1 MPCDDG
7 RVPDP
12 VAAGQ
17 AALAEGRWRAAADA
31 FEAAMAREITA
42 EALHGLGMALWW
54 LGEQRRHVELVTAA
68 YAAFRRARNDTGAV
82 LAALDLC
89 ATYQSNYG
97 DHAVAGGWV
106 RRAQRLVDAAGPLQ
120 AWVWM
125 MSAYHAPDD
134 PRALDLARRS
144 LDAGRRDG
152 DIDLELCAL
161 SALGHALVVHGRIEE
176 GLRSVDE
183 AMAGALA
190 RECAQ
195 LTTTVYVCC
204 DMLDACETAG
214 DLRRAT
220 QWCRVAEDFTAR
232 YGSPYLYVRCRVLY
246 GMVRARGGEL
256 ELAEAELR
264 AALDAVEGA
273 GPAWRAQVLAR
284 LAEVR
289 LRRGD
294 VEEAES
300 LVGQCGGNAVAAEAA
315 AGVHLARGEPAVAV
329 VVLER
334 GLRGVHGRRAAAALH
349 GALVVACLG
358 TGDVERAVAAA
369 AELADLAV
377 AYPVADVEAAAAL
390 AAGRVA
396 AARGAPDAAVRE
408 LERAVAVLSTA
419 DAPFDAALARVEL
432 AGALAGTRPEAAIAE
447 ARAALSCFDA
457 AGAVPDADAA
467 AALLRSLGVA
477 GRTGPRDVGVL
488 SERERQVLRLIAL
501 GLSNPEIADRLHI
514 SRKTAAHHVSHLLT
528 KLGVPNRAAAAA
540 QATQV
545 WHLDG
550 ARGPHGR

>member
-1 MPCDDG
+1 MPWDDG

-12 VAAGQ
+12 VASGQ

-31 FEAAMAREITA
+31 FEAAMAREVTA
-42 EALHGLGMALWW
+42 EVLHGLGTALWW

-68 YAAFRRARNDTGAV
+68 YAAFRRARDEAGAV

-89 ATYQSNYG
+89 ATYKSNYG
-97 DHAVAGGWV
+97 DDAVAGGWV
-106 RRAQRLVDAAGPLQ
+106 RRARRLVDASGPLQ
-120 AWVWM
+120 AWVQM

-134 PRALDLARRS
+134 PQALDLARRA

-152 DIDLELCAL
+152 DVDLELCAL

-176 GLRSVDE
+176 GLRCVDE

-195 LTTTVYVCC
+195 LVTTVYVCC

-232 YGSPYLYVRCRVLY
+232 FGSPYLYVRCRVLF
-246 GMVRARGGEL
+246 GMVLARGGEL
-256 ELAEAELR
+256 ERAEAELR
-264 AALDAVEGA
+264 AALDAADGA

-284 LAEVR
+284 LADVR

-300 LVGQCGGNAVAAEAA
+300 LVGQCGGNAVAGEAA
-315 AGVHLARGEPAVAV
+315 AGVHLARGEPAAAVA
-329 VVLER
+329 VLER
-334 GLRGVHGRRAAAALH
+334 GLRGVHGPRAVALH
-349 GALVVACLG
+349 SALVVACLG
-358 TGDVERAVAAA
+358 TGDVERAAAA
-369 AELADLAV
+369 AADLADLAI
-377 AYPVADVEAAAAL
+377 AHPVADVEAAAAL

-396 AARGAPDAAVRE
+396 AARGATDAAVPD
-408 LERAVAVLSTA
+408 LERAVAVLSTG
-419 DAPFDAALARVEL
+419 DAPFDAARARVEL
-432 AGALAGTRPEAAIAE
+432 ARALAGTRPEAAIVE
-447 ARAALSCFDA
+447 ARAALACFDA
-457 AGAVPDADAA
+457 AGAVPEADAA
-467 AALLRSLGVA
+467 AALLRSLGVT

-488 SERERQVLRLIAL
+488 SERERQVLRLVAL
-501 GLSNPEIADRLHI
+501 GLSNPEIAERLHI

-528 KLGVPNRAAAAA
+528 KLGLPNRAAAAA
-540 QATQV
+540 HASR
-545 WHLDG
+545 
-550 ARGPHGR
+550 AAAGPG